1 MQKEESFFEPD
12 TYSEEENHVLL
23 ILKRVACALR
33 RPYRKPAGD
42 RLSRFCTYFAAFDN
56 DRIESFISRIGKS
69 KAALNPDFSMD
80 DIVSK
85 DLVNEVSISTGGRKQ
100 SARLSSSFYSIQVME
115 V

>member
-23 ILKRVACALR
+23 ILKRVAGALR

-42 RLSRFCTYFAAFDN
+42 RLSRFCTYFAVFDN

-69 KAALNPDFSMD
+69 KEALNPDFSMD

-100 SARLSSSFYSIQVME
+100 SASISSSFYSIQVME